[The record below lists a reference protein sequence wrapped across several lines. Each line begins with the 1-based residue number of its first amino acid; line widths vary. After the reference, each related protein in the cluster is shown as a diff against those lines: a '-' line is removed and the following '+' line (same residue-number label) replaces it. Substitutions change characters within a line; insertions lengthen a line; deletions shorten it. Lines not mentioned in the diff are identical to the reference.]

1 LATAVSMAVVG
12 RLTNRFDPR
21 ILITI
26 GSLLFAG
33 AMIRLSRITG
43 ESGSGDFFWALI
55 MRGVGLGMMFV
66 PLTTV
71 TLAELD
77 HRELPQGTG
86 LYNFFRQL
94 GGSLGI
100 AAIATLLS
108 HYTAQFRAI
117 LAEHISYG
125 DPATMSRVEMLTRG
139 LMSRGADAWTA
150 RARALEILDRELMG
164 QASVVAYSRIY
175 VLSAVITLALIPLL
189 VLIKHTRGTAGSQHI
204 ME

>member
-1 LATAVSMAVVG
+1 
-12 RLTNRFDPR
+12 
-21 ILITI
+21 
-26 GSLLFAG
+26 
-33 AMIRLSRITG
+33 
-43 ESGSGDFFWALI
+43 
-55 MRGVGLGMMFV
+55 MFV

-71 TLAELD
+71 TLAELSN
-77 HRELPQGTG
+77 RELPQGTG

-117 LAEHISYG
+117 LAEHISVG
-125 DPATMSRVEMLTRG
+125 DPTTMARVEMLTRG
-139 LMSRGADAWTA
+139 LIGRGADPWTA

-164 QASVVAYSRIY
+164 QASVIAYSRIY
-175 VLSAVITLALIPLL
+175 VLSAAITLALIPLL
-189 VLIKHTRGTAGSQHI
+189 ILIRQTKGASGAQHV